1 MMTRILGVALAAA
14 LAAALVPQTSSPAE
28 AAKKKAKN
36 SANQQGKVQSKNFN
50 DFNFTHMLDKAPP
63 KRGLTG
69 ARRQQAK

>member
-14 LAAALVPQTSSPAE
+14 LAAALVPQASSPAE

-36 SANQQGKVQSKNFN
+36 SASQKGEVSIH
-50 DFNFTHMLDKAPP
+50 DFNLKHMLDKAPP

-69 ARRQQAK
+69 RQRQQAK